1 MNRRLAGERKV
12 INQVEIR
19 EISRPLGVARIA
31 REIRRQ
37 ESNSDFNGY
46 TVNYS
51 VSSLQEFLRSADGPK
66 WVLSV
71 VPLRMVKCPQMCLPV
86 EDLLDTAESVAQ
98 RRLLTRQVR
107 HMARAIRLGRSL
119 PGIFLTRSQSRRG
132 EHWILEGYRRVF
144 AHRVAGAR
152 TILVYHPVDLFGD
165 ARKSGDSSAQ
175 TH

>member
-1 MNRRLAGERKV
+1 MGRRPTRERKV
-12 INQVEIR
+12 INQIEIR
-19 EISRPLGVARIA
+19 EMSRPLGVARIA

-37 ESNSDFNGY
+37 ESNSDFNGF

-71 VPLRMVKCPQMCLPV
+71 VPLRMVKCLQTRLPV
-86 EDLLDTAESVAQ
+86 EDFLDTAESVAQ

-107 HMARAIRLGRSL
+107 QMALEVRLGRSL
-119 PGIFLTRSQSRRG
+119 PGIFLTRSQSRRD

-152 TILVYHPVDLFGD
+152 TILVYRPVDLFGD
-165 ARKSGDSSAQ
+165 PRKSGDPSAQ
-175 TH
+175 AD